1 MKTTAPKL
9 YCVRPN
15 ASIIEPGATVKV
27 SIILQGFAQP
37 LPADYK
43 CKDKFLL
50 VSLPCPDLSDSSKV
64 SESWSQLEAQYKDQI
79 VSKKLRVSYL
89 IGANAVSPVSDAPA
103 ISKSSAPDVSGISG
117 PSKDTQA
124 TSDLQKELDE
134 STSRINNLSEKL
146 DSNEKTS
153 SSTSTATAEQSVS
166 GFSIPF
172 AIILIVLAFILGWIL
187 L

>member
-1 MKTTAPKL
+1 M

-27 SIILQGFAQP
+27 SIILQGFTNP
-37 LPADYK
+37 LPEDYK

-64 SESWSQLEAQYKDQI
+64 SEYWSSLEAKYKDQI
-79 VSKKLRVSYL
+79 VSKKLRVTYN
-89 IGANAVSPVSDAPA
+89 IGESSPATNEKVESTSEKAALASGIVAASQIDKTQAPA
-103 ISKSSAPDVSGISG
+103 S
-117 PSKDTQA
+117 
-124 TSDLQKELDE
+124 LQKEIDE
-134 STSRINNLSEKL
+134 SNSQINTLAEKL
-146 DSNEKTS
+146 DSNEKSSISTS
-153 SSTSTATAEQSVS
+153 STEASTETSVS

-172 AIILIVLAFILGWIL
+172 AIILIILAFILGWIL